1 MPRSRT
7 TGRTSPLGA
16 VRVLFSERHAGQAL
30 GAFRAALAL
39 ACVAG
44 PALAGTPSFWP
55 SSFGPAA
62 GASSGRHTTA
72 WAPARQALAAAASRI
87 TAAALPL
94 QRLFEQALQV
104 QPTLVQASQRP
115 AAALQG
121 LAPAG
126 VEDPLLALTRLG
138 PAGLAERLPELLED
152 RPTLALNALLWRA
165 GASVPSGLTA
175 ARTAR
180 REEQRTAFLEL
191 VRAELDA
198 SPSSR
203 ARVLVHLT
211 ELVRSSRSAVAL
223 RCAGLRC
230 ASELGL
236 YELTWLLEAAL
247 TDGEE
252 QVRFVASQALA
263 RLYGRRFATP
273 ERWSEFLGEVPRAL
287 APVLAAQLRS
297 VEEERRALYTELLE
311 GAPARAIGILE
322 AGEPDPLVRRAAA
335 RQLKAAVIAQELDL
349 VQAFEALLYAARREL
364 DEPTFAAL
372 LQSAVD
378 LALIGDGDEAD
389 PQALVQLATVLVDE
403 GRSELFGPALRV
415 MPRLAGA
422 GSKEGGSA
430 LLQATRLLTG
440 VLGAAP
446 VRDGDR
452 CERALQDW
460 KLAVEAAPGPLSDGL
475 AATVGRQVLPLLALG
490 EADGGLARS
499 AAAVA
504 PLVLRGQELLEFLSA
519 PDASPQLLA
528 ELCGVVP
535 SALAAAEE
543 GAVAELLASI
553 QRLAA
558 HEDALVRRAALA
570 ALLDE
575 SAAATLARFQAEPA
589 VVLDAALVRLAVE
602 EDEQA
607 RAALLELLGRL
618 PSTEHLGRLTQDP
631 ALASLRDPARV
642 PVAALEA
649 SLRGL
654 AGEDAR
660 ALLTAAEWVAA
671 GGELQA
677 ATQLLAALPEAEL
690 TALTEADHARA
701 LTLAHS
707 LRRQR
712 GRGALDGALRSRLL
726 QVHEPGAGAAWET
739 GLVGSHLHALL
750 LGGEITDATA
760 PRPDPDGALAAE
772 VLAAF
777 ERAGALAGAGSE
789 PSLAELERDRFR
801 FLDRIGRPGPAA
813 AALVALVDRLGADQ
827 GPLTSED
834 LREGAKRVAQH
845 LPDAEEGA
853 RAARAF
859 SLLERVVRAA
869 AWNDLPAE
877 RRLKDLEHWAAYA
890 QRSGAAK
897 TREAVRAFVGEL
909 PALAEEAAYGDDP
922 LPGLDGHPLA
932 ALCAT
937 RAQHERLLA
946 ALTTVASAPAESSAA
961 PEAVESATEP
971 APEADPETVPPA
983 PEGDPPPAPE
993 DGDGAPEESDEGG
1006 GFLP

>member
-1 MPRSRT
+1 MPRNRT
-7 TGRTSPLGA
+7 TGPTRSSGA
-16 VRVLFSERHAGQAL
+16 VRLVLLPRHAAVARGL
-30 GAFRAALAL
+30 LWGALAL
-39 ACVAG
+39 SAPGVASPAPHARPLPG
-44 PALAGTPSFWP
+44 RTAWVPGQAVLSASRASALAL
-55 SSFGPAA
+55 
-62 GASSGRHTTA
+62 RV
-72 WAPARQALAAAASRI
+72 LAA
-87 TAAALPL
+87 
-94 QRLFEQALQV
+94 QAPQL
-104 QPTLVQASQRP
+104 P

-121 LAPAG
+121 LAPTG

-165 GASVPSGLTA
+165 GSSVPSGLTA

-180 REEQRTAFLEL
+180 REEQRAAFLEL
-191 VRAELDA
+191 VRAELEA
-198 SPSSR
+198 SPSRR

-230 ASELGL
+230 ASELEL

-247 TDGEE
+247 TDGDE

-364 DEPTFAAL
+364 DEATFAAL

-378 LALIGDGDEAD
+378 LALIGDGDQAD

-403 GRSELFGPALRV
+403 GRSELYGAALRV

-422 GSKEGGSA
+422 GPKEGGSA

-452 CERALQDW
+452 SERALQDW
-460 KLAVEAAPGPLSDGL
+460 KLAVEAVPGPLSDGL

-490 EADGGLARS
+490 EADSGLARS

-535 SALAAAEE
+535 SALAAADAE
-543 GAVAELLASI
+543 AVAALLASI

-575 SAAATLARFQAEPA
+575 AAAATLARFEADPA
-589 VVLDAALVRLAVE
+589 IVLDAALVRLAVE
-602 EDEQA
+602 EDGQA
-607 RAALLELLGRL
+607 RSALLELLGRL

-631 ALASLRDPARV
+631 ALASLRDPALV

-660 ALLTAAEWVAA
+660 ALLTAAEWVGA

-690 TALTEADHARA
+690 AALTEADHARA
-701 LTLAHS
+701 LTLAHT

-712 GRGALDGALRSRLL
+712 GRGSLDGALRSRLL
-726 QVHEPGAGAAWET
+726 QVHEPGAGPAWAT

-760 PRPDPDGALAAE
+760 PRPDPDGVLAAE

-777 ERAGALAGAGSE
+777 ERAAALAAADTE

-813 AALVALVDRLGADQ
+813 AALAALVDRLGADQ

-845 LPDAEEGA
+845 LPGAEESA

-859 SLLERVVRAA
+859 GLLERVVRAA

-890 QRSGAAK
+890 QASGAAPPQA
-897 TREAVRAFVGEL
+897 AVRGFVGEL
-909 PALAEEAAYGDDP
+909 PALAEEDAYGDAP
-922 LPGLDGHPLA
+922 LPGLEGHPLA

-937 RAQHERLLA
+937 RGQHERLLA
-946 ALTTVASAPAESSAA
+946 ALAAVASAPEAPSA
-961 PEAVESATEP
+961 PEPEGPSTDP
-971 APEADPETVPPA
+971 APDPGSDPDSPGRTPEDGPAPGDGDAPPA
-983 PEGDPPPAPE
+983 PEG
-993 DGDGAPEESDEGG
+993 GDGEAKETGGSG
-1006 GFLP
+1006 GFRP